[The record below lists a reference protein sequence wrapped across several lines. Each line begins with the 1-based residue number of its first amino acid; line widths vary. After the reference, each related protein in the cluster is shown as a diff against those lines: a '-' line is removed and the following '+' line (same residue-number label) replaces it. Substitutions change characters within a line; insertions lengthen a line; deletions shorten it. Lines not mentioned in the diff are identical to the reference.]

1 MSEPQPTHAD
11 LAATLAGVQKELSA
25 LRSEMQPVIDAY
37 KAATW
42 TARVLKWT
50 VGFLASVGAVL
61 AAYFTIRNTQ

>member
-1 MSEPQPTHAD
+1 MSAPQPSHAD
-11 LAATLAGVQKELSA
+11 LAKTLEDMKNELTK
-25 LRSEMQPVIDAY
+25 LRTEMQPVIDAY

-61 AAYFTIRNTQ
+61 AAYFTIRGHN